1 MHLYNALPLVHI
13 ALPYNMW
20 SANWNSRD
28 CSLSCAGVLLIPS
41 YKVQADAQAA
51 RYNAWLLITLMPEG
65 VVFSFFFSFIPANA
79 PISEGQMSH
88 AQCSFQV
95 MVCPERGA
103 LSSVIHNETVEMD
116 NEMVV
121 TILKDVAMGMKF
133 LHFSKTP
140 SQDEELTPNRILLD
154 SNYRAQ
160 LMHFQLQAVC
170 TQPPYHVIDIF
181 VVSVG
186 LALPAASSTQ
196 SSFPLRACHKCCT
209 SRPYRNAL
217 PAASSM

>member
-1 MHLYNALPLVHI
+1 
-13 ALPYNMW
+13 
-20 SANWNSRD
+20 
-28 CSLSCAGVLLIPS
+28 
-41 YKVQADAQAA
+41 
-51 RYNAWLLITLMPEG
+51 
-65 VVFSFFFSFIPANA
+65 
-79 PISEGQMSH
+79 
-88 AQCSFQV
+88 

-170 TQPPYHVIDIF
+170 SQPPYYVLVIPVVLAGLTGMHKTGCSGETRLVLHV
-181 VVSVG
+181 
-186 LALPAASSTQ
+186 PSS
-196 SSFPLRACHKCCT
+196 S
-209 SRPYRNAL
+209 
-217 PAASSM
+217 

>member
-1 MHLYNALPLVHI
+1 
-13 ALPYNMW
+13 
-20 SANWNSRD
+20 
-28 CSLSCAGVLLIPS
+28 
-41 YKVQADAQAA
+41 
-51 RYNAWLLITLMPEG
+51 
-65 VVFSFFFSFIPANA
+65 
-79 PISEGQMSH
+79 
-88 AQCSFQV
+88 

-154 SNYRAQ
+154 ANYRAQ

-170 TQPPYHVIDIF
+170 SQRPDNMIVKTIAL
-181 VVSVG
+181 VG
-186 LALPAASSTQ
+186 LQGCLRQAALKGRDLSCMYLAHHELDSICLLTFVTIIDLTIVLNYCESPSHAALMLFIVMARASLPANVVCLGLTMPEVAESCFS
-196 SSFPLRACHKCCT
+196 
-209 SRPYRNAL
+209 AL
-217 PAASSM
+217 L

>member
-1 MHLYNALPLVHI
+1 
-13 ALPYNMW
+13 
-20 SANWNSRD
+20 
-28 CSLSCAGVLLIPS
+28 
-41 YKVQADAQAA
+41 
-51 RYNAWLLITLMPEG
+51 
-65 VVFSFFFSFIPANA
+65 
-79 PISEGQMSH
+79 
-88 AQCSFQV
+88 

-121 TILKDVAMGMKF
+121 TILKDVAMGIKF

-170 TQPPYHVIDIF
+170 SHSPCRVLVII
-181 VVSVG
+181 VV
-186 LALPAASSTQ
+186 
-196 SSFPLRACHKCCT
+196 
-209 SRPYRNAL
+209 
-217 PAASSM
+217 